1 MFFFGDMTF
10 VLLIPVMI
18 LAFWTQSN
26 VQSVYQK
33 FKRVRHSSGMT
44 GAQTAQYILR
54 RNGINDVSVRE
65 VQGTLSDHY
74 NPRTKEVCLSSDIYH
89 GASISSVTIAA
100 HEVGHAMQHANGY
113 VPLNIRASILPVAQF
128 GSGAAFPLFLIGFF
142 FSLPFLMDLGIIFFA
157 GAFLFQVVTLPVEF
171 NASSR
176 AVNQLSNGINMQ
188 NEETVYSRKVLRAA
202 ALTYVAST
210 LVALVHLI
218 RLIILRGGRD

>member
-1 MFFFGDMTF
+1 
-10 VLLIPVMI
+10 MI

-33 FKRVRHSSGMT
+33 FKRVRHSSGMS
-44 GAQTAQYILR
+44 GAQTAEYILR

-65 VQGTLSDHY
+65 VKGTLTDHY

-113 VPLNIRASILPVAQF
+113 VPLSLRASILPFAQL
-128 GSGAAFPLFLIGFF
+128 GSGAAIPLFFIGFL
-142 FSLPFLMDLGIIFFA
+142 FSFPFLMDLGIIFFA

-171 NASSR
+171 NASAR

-188 NEETVYSRKVLRAA
+188 NEETVYSRRVLRAA

>member
-18 LAFWTQSN
+18 LAFWAQSN

-44 GAQTAQYILR
+44 GAQTAEYILR
-54 RNGINDVSVRE
+54 RNGITDVSVRE
-65 VQGTLSDHY
+65 VPGNLSDHY
-74 NPRTKEVCLSSDIYH
+74 NPRTRQVCLSSDIYH
-89 GASISSVTIAA
+89 GSSISSVSIAA

-113 VPLNIRASILPVAQF
+113 LPLNLRASILPAAQF
-128 GSGAAFPLFLIGFF
+128 GSGAAFPLFIIGLF
-142 FSLPFLMDLGIIFFA
+142 FSIPILMDLGIIFFA
-157 GAFLFQVVTLPVEF
+157 AAFLFQVVTLPVEF

-176 AVNQLSNGINMQ
+176 AINQLSNGINLQ
-188 NEETVYSRKVLRAA
+188 NQETVFSRKVLRAA

-218 RLIILRGGRD
+218 RLILLRGARD